1 MVKVI
6 MGLKGSGKTKQ
17 LISLVNEAVDKASGN
32 IICLEMGKNLT
43 YDISHEARL
52 IDVSAEKLE
61 GYSGLKGFICGLY
74 AGNYDIS
81 HIFIDNLRKITVS
94 EDLGEAEEFIGW
106 LNEFGDKNDI
116 SFTVTLSAE
125 LALAPEGVKKYL

>member
-17 LISLVNEAVDKASGN
+17 LISLVNSAAVNASGN
-32 IICLEMGKNLT
+32 VICLEMGKNLT
-43 YDISHEARL
+43 YDISHEVRL

-61 GYSGLKGFICGLY
+61 GYAGLKGFICGLY

-81 HIFIDNLRKITVS
+81 DIFIDNLRKITIS
-94 EDLGEAEEFIGW
+94 DDLSEAEEFISW
-106 LNEFGDKNDI
+106 LNEFGEKNDI
-116 SFTVTLSAE
+116 SFTVTVSADIK
-125 LALAPEGVKKYL
+125 LAPAGVKQYL